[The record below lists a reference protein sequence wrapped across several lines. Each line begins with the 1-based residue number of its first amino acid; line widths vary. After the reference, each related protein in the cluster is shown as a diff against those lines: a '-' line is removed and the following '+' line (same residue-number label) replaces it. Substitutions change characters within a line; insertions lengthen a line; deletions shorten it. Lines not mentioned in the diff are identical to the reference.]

1 MSVHRPQRLS
11 YVYYTKLHE
20 TTTIPIGDL
29 VLIFTLHTVGLHCLQ
44 WLILRL
50 RLRLPPPALLIIFRS
65 YVSHSGQVVVAIT
78 AAVVA
83 AAAVAGAT
91 AAATAATL
99 IHAGC
104 CGCAVA
110 DASNCWLLLL
120 LLLP

>member
-1 MSVHRPQRLS
+1 MADIEATAASAAARFA
-11 YVYYTKLHE
+11 YY
-20 TTTIPIGDL
+20 
-29 VLIFTLHTVGLHCLQ
+29 
-44 WLILRL
+44 
-50 RLRLPPPALLIIFRS
+50 LP
-65 YVSHSGQVVVAIT
+65 YVSHSGQVAVAIT